1 MDALKLLK
9 SDHAEVKRMLQEI
22 AATTER
28 AVKTREE
35 TFGKVHAALGVHEA
49 IEEEIFYPALKDHPK
64 SRDIAL
70 EGYEEH
76 HVVDT
81 IMGELLGVPVD
92 DETWTAKFTVM
103 KENLEHH
110 IEEEEGEMF
119 DAARQVFDEAEL
131 NDLGARMEM
140 RKAELEA
147 GSSAA

>member
-1 MDALKLLK
+1 
-9 SDHAEVKRMLQEI
+9 MLEEI

-35 TFGKVHAALGVHEA
+35 AFGKIHAALAVHEA
-49 IEEEIFYPALKDHPK
+49 IEEEIFYPALKEHPK
-64 SRDIAL
+64 SRDVAL

-81 IMGELLGVPVD
+81 IMGELLGLPVD
-92 DETWTAKFTVM
+92 DERWTAKFAVM

-119 DAARQVFDEAEL
+119 AAARRVLDEAEL
-131 NDLGARMEM
+131 KELGARMELH
-140 RKAELEA
+140 KEELQT